1 MLFVHQEFFNF
12 LALVILIVPSCNL
25 QLRLSIPR
33 NPLVT
38 DEFPKT
44 AGDLICLALFK
55 SHWNDLGRV
64 IVFLYYT
71 HSLGIGKSNAF
82 SFH

>member
-44 AGDLICLALFK
+44 AGI
-55 SHWNDLGRV
+55 
-64 IVFLYYT
+64 
-71 HSLGIGKSNAF
+71 
-82 SFH
+82 